1 MKISVRGQQALAT
14 MAWLAVQHGEQKP
27 IAGPAIAE
35 FLGVSKIY
43 LEQTL
48 ALLKRADLVSAI
60 KGAQGGY
67 RLSRAASDITV
78 ADILM
83 VAEPG
88 LFENPLPAKAEVPAL
103 LHILNEQVYQ
113 PLDRSFRFLLTKVT
127 LQDLADA
134 YSRLRTDAGFM
145 FYI

>member
-1 MKISVRGQQALAT
+1 
-14 MAWLAVQHGEQKP
+14 MAWLAVQHGELKP
-27 IAGPAIAE
+27 VAGPAIAD

-48 ALLKRADLVSAI
+48 ALLKRADLVSAV

-67 RLSRAASDITV
+67 RLSRAAADISV
-78 ADILM
+78 ADILK

-88 LFENPLPAKAEVPAL
+88 LFENPLSPETEALAL

-113 PLDRSFRFLLTKVT
+113 PLDKTFRLLLAKVT
-127 LQDLADA
+127 LQDLAYA
-134 YSRLRTDAGFM
+134 YNRLRTDAGFM

>member
-1 MKISVRGQQALAT
+1 MKISARGQQALAT
-14 MAWLAVQHGEQKP
+14 MAYLAIQHEEQKL
-27 IAGPAIAE
+27 IAGPAIAD

-48 ALLKRADLVSAI
+48 ALLKRAYLVSAI

-67 RLSRAASDITV
+67 RLSRNARKITV
-78 ADILM
+78 AEILL

-88 LFENPLPAKAEVPAL
+88 LFDMPPPPGPEIPAL
-103 LHILNEQVYQ
+103 LHVLDDQIYQ
-113 PLDRSFRFLLTKVT
+113 PLDRSVRSLLKGML

-134 YSRLRTDAGFM
+134 YGRLKTDAGFM